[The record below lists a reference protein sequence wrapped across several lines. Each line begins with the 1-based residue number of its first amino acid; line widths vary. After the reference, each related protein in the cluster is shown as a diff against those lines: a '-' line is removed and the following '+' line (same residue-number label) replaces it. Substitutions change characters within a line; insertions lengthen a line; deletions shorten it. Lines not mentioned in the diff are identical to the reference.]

1 MKVILLQDVKG
12 KGKKGQLVEVSE
24 GYGRNYLLPKQLA
37 KPATADNINLMKQA
51 DAAQQR
57 RLQLEKEAAQ
67 QAAAKL
73 KEVQVVIP
81 AKAGASGRLFGA
93 VTAKEIA
100 EHLQKQWEITIPKQ
114 KIVMDEPIKN
124 FGTYQLKVKLHAGI
138 TGEIQ
143 LKVVEQ

>member
-1 MKVILLQDVKG
+1 M
-12 KGKKGQLVEVSE
+12 EVSE

-93 VTAKEIA
+93 ITAKEIA

-124 FGTYQLKVKLHAGI
+124 FGTYQLK
-138 TGEIQ
+138 
-143 LKVVEQ
+143 